1 MSLSAFYPQSNREK
15 NLGLNNRRWDNL
27 YIDRIYYRQATQ
39 DSDLRLK
46 ENIQQL
52 PKGLEEILKLKPY
65 KYNYKDDNETK
76 HYGFVAQELND
87 ILPIL
92 VSSINDDAEETLTV
106 NITEIIPILVKA
118 IQEQQTLIDSQKS
131 KIENLETA
139 VLAIQNQLGLQVDH
153 STQAGE

>member
-1 MSLSAFYPQSNREK
+1 M
-15 NLGLNNRRWDNL
+15 
-27 YIDRIYYRQATQ
+27 
-39 DSDLRLK
+39 
-46 ENIQQL
+46 
-52 PKGLEEILKLKPY
+52 
-65 KYNYKDDNETK
+65 
-76 HYGFVAQELND
+76 
-87 ILPIL
+87 

-153 STQAGE
+153 ATQAGE